1 MASEP
6 ATLSMN
12 ARPPGWNIANFV
24 TSYTLSSTMIQLES
38 GVACCATSERVYV
51 ADMVRAGSDEA

>member
-1 MASEP
+1 
-6 ATLSMN
+6 MN

-38 GVACCATSERVYV
+38 GVACFATSERVYV